1 MEYKYQLLVIYF
13 SDEHSERV
21 KSFMLDVLTPLIIE
35 SDTLSTELL
44 NIILMNIV
52 EPNKSQRKNAFQLAS
67 ELIVKTSQTLEP
79 YIQNVSPNQSI
90 YLLKPKNVLLYH
102 YSFSTTF

>member
-1 MEYKYQLLVIYF
+1 
-13 SDEHSERV
+13 
-21 KSFMLDVLTPLIIE
+21 MLDVLTPLIIE

-52 EPNKSQRKNAFQLAS
+52 EPHKSQRKNAFQLAS

-79 YIQNVSPNQSI
+79 YIQNVST
-90 YLLKPKNVLLYH
+90 
-102 YSFSTTF
+102 FS